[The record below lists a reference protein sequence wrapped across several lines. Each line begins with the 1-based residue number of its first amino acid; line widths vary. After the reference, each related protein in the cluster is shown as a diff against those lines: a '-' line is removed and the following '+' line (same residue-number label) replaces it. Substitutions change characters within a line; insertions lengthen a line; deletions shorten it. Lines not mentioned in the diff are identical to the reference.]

1 MYLDV
6 KKYLNLTCSISVYSI
21 FWDIFLTAQNP
32 VLTMSKKEMYLRA
45 MRAPQFYFQVLN
57 SLLSLLHPRAE
68 HSHSVGRQFSSWIL
82 FLEVLKSYRHII
94 KIYSVLNILISPA
107 FSLIFLP
114 VWEEF
119 PVWESQTPRFSHCL
133 WPVRVETASALPHL
147 QRQAWK
153 TTSWTKEKLLTA
165 SAATSLLLMKSGMV
179 ADWKKEK
186 HHTSRWRGGKSHRG
200 ETPPRHQARCEHH
213 PSRAGG
219 KVTDAASLDATGAGD
234 CRDRGAATATG
245 PGAPQTAP
253 ALLPQPG
260 LPFPGSPAPAPGSSG
275 GSGAPA
281 APAARAGSAAPAAS
295 SSCPQSPPPS
305 WPGGVTAPPL
315 PRPGAA
321 APALGGNANR
331 GTFRSAAHQFRHPPP
346 GVIALVKSKLWI

>member
-1 MYLDV
+1 MGITNAKV
-6 KKYLNLTCSISVYSI
+6 
-21 FWDIFLTAQNP
+21 FP
-32 VLTMSKKEMYLRA
+32 
-45 MRAPQFYFQVLN
+45 
-57 SLLSLLHPRAE
+57 
-68 HSHSVGRQFSSWIL
+68 
-82 FLEVLKSYRHII
+82 
-94 KIYSVLNILISPA
+94 
-107 FSLIFLP
+107 LP
-114 VWEEF
+114 VTC
-119 PVWESQTPRFSHCL
+119 ESGNSVSPPSS
-133 WPVRVETASALPHL
+133 PE
-147 QRQAWK
+147 
-153 TTSWTKEKLLTA
+153 
-165 SAATSLLLMKSGMV
+165 TSLENNEL
-179 ADWKKEK
+179 DE
-186 HHTSRWRGGKSHRG
+186 GKASHRFCSHIFVTHEERDG
-200 ETPPRHQARCEHH
+200 RRLKKREASHEQVKRWQISQRRNSRHQARCEHH